1 MKVIATPIPEVLVF
15 EPEVFGDHRGYFF
28 ESFRQDIFEKY
39 VGNIQF
45 VQDNQ
50 SKSGFG
56 VLRGLH
62 FQRPPFTQAKLVQ
75 CLQGEVLDIAVDLRI
90 GSPTYGKYVS
100 VRLSEENHNQL
111 YIPGGFAP
119 GFAVLSDSAVFSYK
133 CDNYYNP
140 DADGGLIWNDPQIN
154 IDWILTPDEI
164 KLSGKDKNLPLL
176 EQITC
181 FDYKNLKQ

>member
-1 MKVIATPIPEVLVF
+1 VKVISTSIPEVLIF
-15 EPEVFGDHRGYFF
+15 EPDVFGDHRGYFF
-28 ESFRQDIFEKY
+28 ESFRQDIFNQY
-39 VGNIQF
+39 VGEVPFI
-45 VQDNQ
+45 QDNQ

-100 VRLSEENHNQL
+100 VRLSETNHSQL
-111 YIPGGFAP
+111 YIPRGFAH
-119 GFAVLSDSAVFSYK
+119 GFAVLSETAVFSYK

-140 DADGGLIWNDPQIN
+140 AADGGLIWNDPTIN
-154 IDWILTPDEI
+154 IDWLLYPEEI
-164 KLSGKDKNLPLL
+164 KLSEKDRNLPMLL
-176 EQITC
+176 QIDC
-181 FDYKNLKQ
+181 FHYKNAKE